1 MGEGGGVDGYMR
13 ACVCVCVCRT
23 LYGVT
28 IQISCLWDKVPS
40 MKNVCLMEY
49 NNHVVLSFVCYLL
62 V

>member
-1 MGEGGGVDGYMR
+1 MR
-13 ACVCVCVCRT
+13 ACVCVCRT

-49 NNHVVLSFVCYLL
+49 NNHVVLFRVLL
-62 V
+62 VGVDERHMGVYVEV